1 MSAREYSHIINIFFV
16 LIPVGIEVKRGRIRH
31 IGPSIVGDDSD
42 IIAYLVL
49 VRIALERIKR
59 IAHRNVRRPG
69 HAGVSA
75 IGIEK
80 LRVSVVGG
88 ISRVMPDSIEPSIGR
103 YCECAKPVPLAR
115 INRIVI
121 DLDRR
126 AKGCSPVRAARKHHV
141 GCASTGRHHA
151 S

>member
-16 LIPVGIEVKRGRIRH
+16 LIPVRIEVKRGRIRH

-49 VRIALERIKR
+49 VRIAFERIKR

-80 LRVSVVGG
+80 LRVSVVRC
-88 ISRVMPDSIEPSIGR
+88 ISRVMPDRVQPSIGCH
-103 YCECAKPVPLAR
+103 CECTEPVPLVR
-115 INRIVI
+115 VNRVVI
-121 DLDRR
+121 DLDR
-126 AKGCSPVRAARKHHV
+126 
-141 GCASTGRHHA
+141 CAEC
-151 S
+151 